1 MNRASWRRWGWV
13 AVLAATAL
21 WPAGLAAQATSAGIS
36 GVVVNGTTHR
46 AAGGVKV
53 ALFAQGALQ
62 DSVPIQTVKAN
73 AAGHFR
79 LPAGNGAMVLRA
91 TYRGVHYWQ
100 PAPNNGKPVRIT
112 VYDLA
117 PPSAKFQVQAQ
128 VAVVQPENS
137 ELAVVDEY
145 IVQNPLHRTLYRPGG
160 LFRFRVPRNIQ
171 PDGAHVIG
179 PDGVG
184 LTLNAQPT
192 PKYAGEYTV
201 AAPIRPGETRI
212 QVSYRIPYAT
222 QQANLT
228 EQAVYPT
235 GHFMVYVPQAM
246 KFQGAKFVPVT
257 TTEGYNVYGALAT
270 AEPLLFT
277 VSGSAPLPQQV
288 QSAAGAGGQTSGAEG
303 GDGKAAAAAAA
314 TLPESAMTG
323 IVPPK
328 TWMENNRMGV
338 LIVLVILAITCFA
351 YLATRARPV
360 AVAANPGFA
369 PPAPVST
376 PAQAAVAAPG
386 AASPAAPAPAAA
398 PPAGLGADLARLKDE
413 LFLLEVRRQTGD
425 IDEAGYGQAR
435 AALEARLRE
444 LRLR

>member
-1 MNRASWRRWGWV
+1 MSAVCLRRVG
-13 AVLAATAL
+13 LAALLLAIAF
-21 WPAGLAAQATSAGIS
+21 WPAGLAAKTAPAGIS

-62 DSVPIQTVKAN
+62 DSVPVKTAKAN

-91 TYRGVHYWQ
+91 TYRGVDYWQ
-100 PAPNNGKPVRIT
+100 PVPNSGKPVRIT

-117 PPSAKFQVQAQ
+117 PPNAKFKVQAQ

-145 IVQNPLHRTLYRPGG
+145 IVQNHLQRTLYRPGG

-171 PDGAHVIG
+171 PDGARVIG
-179 PDGVG
+179 PNGIG
-184 LTLNAQPT
+184 LTRTAQPT

-201 AAPIRPGETRI
+201 AEPIRPGETRI
-212 QVSYRIPYAT
+212 QVSYRIPYAA
-222 QQANLT
+222 QQAKLM

-257 TTEGYNVYGALAT
+257 TTQGYNVYGALAT

-288 QSAAGAGGQTSGAEG
+288 QSAAGAAGGQTSSAEG

-328 TWMENNRMGV
+328 TWMENNRIGV

-351 YLATRARPV
+351 YLASRARPA
-360 AVAANPGFA
+360 AVAANAGFA
-369 PPAPVST
+369 PAAPVAT
-376 PAQAAVAAPG
+376 PAQAAVAPPSAAPP
-386 AASPAAPAPAAA
+386 AASPLAAA
-398 PPAGLGADLARLKDE
+398 SAGLGADLARLKDE

-425 IDEAGYGQAR
+425 IDEAGYAQAR
-435 AALEARLRE
+435 AVLEARLRE